1 MLRGNLNSEYYF
13 VENVVAVVL
22 KLTRS
27 YCNELWY
34 AESYSRNELFESNR
48 SRNQGYSQ
56 TTAAKLSEKEI
67 EYSVYSWIKSKH
79 IVIKKPCYE
88 ELTTTSFSCHVILH
102 E

>member
-1 MLRGNLNSEYYF
+1 MLRGNLNPEYCF
-13 VENVVAVVL
+13 VENIVAVVL

-27 YCNELWY
+27 YCNELWCE
-34 AESYSRNELFESNR
+34 ESYSRNELFETNR

-56 TTAAKLSEKEI
+56 TTAAKLSEKKI
-67 EYSVYSWIKSKH
+67 EYKH

-88 ELTTTSFSCHVILH
+88 ELTTISSSCHVILH